1 MTYHLNARWDARN
14 EALSACA
21 TRFARMLQ
29 GLAAVH
35 PNLADWR
42 RKAHTLATAYKPFCT
57 MPPSQTELEAI
68 LLRGRYFASASRE
81 LIADL
86 GYSASTWN
94 GLDDPQGLSLRLHV
108 GAYSRRLYPNEV
120 EIEGLRPG
128 NALVDAAILKRV
140 LLTLAECWDADWGV
154 VETWAY
160 EGLTVDANDKPLLP
174 YGGWLTY
181 LSHELAQKVS
191 PPRDVLAERTPDG
204 GLFMLVSEEPFDAA
218 NPTHVTRLDAIQKS
232 LAPVQRSLSS
242 VSYAPPSSNK

>member
-1 MTYHLNARWDARN
+1 MR
-14 EALSACA
+14 SS
-21 TRFARMLQ
+21 TRLFL
-29 GLAAVH
+29 
-35 PNLADWR
+35 
-42 RKAHTLATAYKPFCT
+42 
-57 MPPSQTELEAI
+57 
-68 LLRGRYFASASRE
+68 
-81 LIADL
+81 
-86 GYSASTWN
+86 
-94 GLDDPQGLSLRLHV
+94 
-108 GAYSRRLYPNEV
+108 
-120 EIEGLRPG
+120 
-128 NALVDAAILKRV
+128 LVDAAILKRV

-204 GLFMLVSEEPFDAA
+204 GLFMLVSEEPFDAD

-242 VSYAPPSSNK
+242 VSYAPSSSNK